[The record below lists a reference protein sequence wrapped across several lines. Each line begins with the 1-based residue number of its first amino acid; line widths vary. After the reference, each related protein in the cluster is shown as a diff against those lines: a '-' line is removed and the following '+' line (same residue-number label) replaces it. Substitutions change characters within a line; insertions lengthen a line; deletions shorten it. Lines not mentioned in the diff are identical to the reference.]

1 MVKLTIKSNYAA
13 IYEKKSQ
20 KHIAKREKGEYNKG
34 RMEVKRYVVS
44 IYCKKLQKYTRRSN
58 L

>member
-1 MVKLTIKSNYAA
+1 MVKLSIKRDYNVK
-13 IYEKKSQ
+13 YEKISQ
-20 KHIAKREKGEYNKG
+20 KHIAKQEKGEYNKG

-44 IYCKKLQKYTRRSN
+44 IYCEKLQKYTRRSD

>member
-1 MVKLTIKSNYAA
+1 MVKLTIKHNYAA

-44 IYCKKLQKYTRRSN
+44 IYCEKLQKYPG
-58 L
+58 